1 MSLFSSLNC
10 DDFYHFPL
18 KNRMI
23 WPRLCQTLCL
33 TPPIGKQCDLAT
45 RFARWGPLKIWN
57 LKCVLRGH
65 NLLVASRDVVN
76 RLDSHVYKMWSGVHS
91 RFYRSVIRPIIY
103 NIYMIY
109 IPVYTYMIY
118 YYIPYLSPSLMNDGL
133 NCKNTYCTKTVY
145 FMMFGL
151 EMCWAGLKKLPW
163 VPGRPAQRRPVWLHP
178 WFIIYLIF
186 VNFTHEARHN
196 REEEEH
202 IRRSYR
208 NLWLI
213 EWPLHVYCGKQPS
226 RAVMWI
232 KMFCIWDF
240 ARLNS

>member
-1 MSLFSSLNC
+1 MPPWYHCRWVALHNCTLYRPFTTVLSIANSLLYSNHNCTLITTVLSIGHCRVAHVKKWEWNRMSLFSSLNC

-91 RFYRSVIRPIIY
+91 RIYRSVIRPIIY
-103 NIYMIY
+103 NIYIWYIY
-109 IPVYTYMIY
+109 RYIHIWYIIIFRTY
-118 YYIPYLSPSLMNDGL
+118 LRAWW
-133 NCKNTYCTKTVY
+133 
-145 FMMFGL
+145 MM
-151 EMCWAGLKKLPW
+151 
-163 VPGRPAQRRPVWLHP
+163 
-178 WFIIYLIF
+178 
-186 VNFTHEARHN
+186 
-196 REEEEH
+196 
-202 IRRSYR
+202 
-208 NLWLI
+208 
-213 EWPLHVYCGKQPS
+213 
-226 RAVMWI
+226 
-232 KMFCIWDF
+232 D
-240 ARLNS
+240 